1 MLHELPESHPSF
13 RETPMTPLRELILSE
28 LETSRKNQNSPLG
41 RFALYWK
48 GNPKM
53 RIAIGLG
60 LLS

>member
-1 MLHELPESHPSF
+1 MLHPLPESHPSLANT
-13 RETPMTPLRELILSE
+13 RMTPLRELILSE
-28 LETSRKNQNSPLG
+28 LETIQKSQNSPLG

-53 RIAIGLG
+53 RIAVGLG